1 MATTP
6 SVVAQELA
14 EVRDLKALAEECGW
28 DDNSKEYKDRMA
40 SINKKYKA
48 LMKMGSM
55 TASMQGMG
63 SSSAKQTK
71 QFIVWMDSAKKD
83 AGDMDEAVGLL
94 PEVFGEGK
102 YGTRGV
108 NSRGGRQHFKGE
120 DCVWKRVAKDGKHY
134 RIIQHS
140 TGYFYQQGLLP
151 SDTAEGEDDEEDAE
165 EEEQDRIEE
174 QGGEEDE
181 PPEKPTKPAKKGGKA
196 PAVAAVV
203 LWHLPRHLPRGVRR
217 RPRRRPRAHPRPS
230 ASASRARDTYPDVS
244 QMYPTCIVSVSC
256 VSRI

>member
-108 NSRGGRQHFKGE
+108 NSRGGKQHFKGE
-120 DCVWKRVAKDGKHY
+120 ECVWKRVAKEGKHY

-151 SDTAEGEDDEEDAE
+151 SDTAEPDE
-165 EEEQDRIEE
+165 EEEINEDKDGEGDDDELEE
-174 QGGEEDE
+174 EKGEEE
-181 PPEKPTKPAKKGGKA
+181 EEAQPPSKKKKGGKEA
-196 PAVAAVV
+196 Q
-203 LWHLPRHLPRGVRR
+203 
-217 RPRRRPRAHPRPS
+217 
-230 ASASRARDTYPDVS
+230 ASAKAPKAAKDAPKASPKGAYKRASKRGK
-244 QMYPTCIVSVSC
+244 Q
-256 VSRI
+256 

>member
-14 EVRDLKALAEECGW
+14 EVRDLKTLAEECGW

-48 LMKMGSM
+48 LMKMDSM

-71 QFIVWMDSAKKD
+71 QNFVWMDSAKKD
-83 AGDMDEAVGLL
+83 AGNMDEAAGLL

-108 NSRGGRQHFKGE
+108 NSRGGKQHFKGE
-120 DCVWKRVAKDGKHY
+120 ECVWKRVAKDGKHY

-151 SDTAEGEDDEEDAE
+151 SDTAEPDE
-165 EEEQDRIEE
+165 EEEINDDKDGEGDDDELEE
-174 QGGEEDE
+174 EKGEEE
-181 PPEKPTKPAKKGGKA
+181 EEAQPPSKKPKGGKGAKA
-196 PAVAAVV
+196 PAKAPKAAKGA
-203 LWHLPRHLPRGVRR
+203 PKASPKRSSTRG
-217 RPRRRPRAHPRPS
+217 HK
-230 ASASRARDTYPDVS
+230 
-244 QMYPTCIVSVSC
+244 
-256 VSRI
+256 

>member
-55 TASMQGMG
+55 TVSMQGG

-71 QFIVWMDSAKKD
+71 QNFIWVDSAKRD
-83 AGDMDEAVGLL
+83 AGDMEEAAGLL

-108 NSRGGRQHFKGE
+108 NSRGGKQHFKGE
-120 DCVWKRVAKDGKHY
+120 ECVWKRVAKDGKHY

-151 SDTAEGEDDEEDAE
+151 SDTAEPDE
-165 EEEQDRIEE
+165 EEEINEDKDGEGDDDELEE
-174 QGGEEDE
+174 EKGEEE
-181 PPEKPTKPAKKGGKA
+181 EEAQPPSKKLKGGKGAKA
-196 PAVAAVV
+196 PAKAPKAAKGA
-203 LWHLPRHLPRGVRR
+203 PKASPKRSSTRG
-217 RPRRRPRAHPRPS
+217 HK
-230 ASASRARDTYPDVS
+230 
-244 QMYPTCIVSVSC
+244 
-256 VSRI
+256 

>member
-108 NSRGGRQHFKGE
+108 NSRGGKQHFKGE
-120 DCVWKRVAKDGKHY
+120 ECVWKRVAKDGKHY

-151 SDTAEGEDDEEDAE
+151 SDTAEPDEEEINEDKDGEGDDDELEEEKGE
-165 EEEQDRIEE
+165 EEEEAQ
-174 QGGEEDE
+174 
-181 PPEKPTKPAKKGGKA
+181 PPSKKKKGGKEA
-196 PAVAAVV
+196 Q
-203 LWHLPRHLPRGVRR
+203 
-217 RPRRRPRAHPRPS
+217 
-230 ASASRARDTYPDVS
+230 ASAKAPKAAKDAPKASPKASPKGAYKRASTRGK
-244 QMYPTCIVSVSC
+244 Q
-256 VSRI
+256 

>member
-1 MATTP
+1 MTSLARDTRDSMATTP

-102 YGTRGV
+102 YGTSGV
-108 NSRGGRQHFKGE
+108 NSRGGKQNFRGE
-120 DCVWKRVAKDGKHY
+120 LCAWKRVSKDGNHY
-134 RIIQHS
+134 RILEHT
-140 TGYFYQQGLLP
+140 TGYIYQQGFPP
-151 SDTAEGEDDEEDAE
+151 SATEEPDEEDEVEDKTGGGDGDEGEAEDGE
-165 EEEQDRIEE
+165 EEE
-174 QGGEEDE
+174 EEDN
-181 PPEKPTKPAKKGGKA
+181 
-196 PAVAAVV
+196 
-203 LWHLPRHLPRGVRR
+203 
-217 RPRRRPRAHPRPS
+217 
-230 ASASRARDTYPDVS
+230 
-244 QMYPTCIVSVSC
+244 
-256 VSRI
+256 

>member
-48 LMKMGSM
+48 LMKMDSM

-71 QFIVWMDSAKKD
+71 QNFVWMDSAKKD
-83 AGDMDEAVGLL
+83 AGDMDEAAGLL

-108 NSRGGRQHFKGE
+108 NSRGGKQHFKGE
-120 DCVWKRVAKDGKHY
+120 ECVWKRVAKDGKHY

-151 SDTAEGEDDEEDAE
+151 SDTAEPDE
-165 EEEQDRIEE
+165 EEEINEDKDGEGDDDELEE
-174 QGGEEDE
+174 EKGEEE
-181 PPEKPTKPAKKGGKA
+181 EEAQPPSKKPKGGKGAKA
-196 PAVAAVV
+196 PAKAPKAAKGA
-203 LWHLPRHLPRGVRR
+203 PKASPKRSSTRG
-217 RPRRRPRAHPRPS
+217 HK
-230 ASASRARDTYPDVS
+230 
-244 QMYPTCIVSVSC
+244 
-256 VSRI
+256 

>member
-28 DDNSKEYKDRMA
+28 DVNSKEYKDRMA

-71 QFIVWMDSAKKD
+71 QNFVWMDSAKKD
-83 AGDMDEAVGLL
+83 AGDMDEAAGLL

-108 NSRGGRQHFKGE
+108 NSRGGKQHFRGE
-120 DCVWKRVAKDGKHY
+120 ECVWKRVAKDGKHY

-151 SDTAEGEDDEEDAE
+151 SDTAEPDE
-165 EEEQDRIEE
+165 EEEINEDKDGEGDDDELEE
-174 QGGEEDE
+174 EKGEEE
-181 PPEKPTKPAKKGGKA
+181 EEEEAQPPSKKPKGGKGAKA
-196 PAVAAVV
+196 PAKAPKAAKGA
-203 LWHLPRHLPRGVRR
+203 PKASPKRSSTRG
-217 RPRRRPRAHPRPS
+217 HK
-230 ASASRARDTYPDVS
+230 
-244 QMYPTCIVSVSC
+244 
-256 VSRI
+256 

>member
-1 MATTP
+1 MVSTP

-55 TASMQGMG
+55 TVSMQGG

-71 QFIVWMDSAKKD
+71 QNFIWVDSATRD
-83 AGDMDEAVGLL
+83 AGDLEEAVKLL

-102 YGTRGV
+102 YGTSGV
-108 NSRGGRQHFKGE
+108 FSRGGKQKFKE
-120 DCVWKRVAKDGKHY
+120 EECVWKRVSKDGKHY

-140 TGYFYQQGLLP
+140 TGYFYQKGFLP

-181 PPEKPTKPAKKGGKA
+181 PPEKPTKPAKKGA
-196 PAVAAVV
+196 
-203 LWHLPRHLPRGVRR
+203 RHLLWLL
-217 RPRRRPRAHPRPS
+217 
-230 ASASRARDTYPDVS
+230 YNCILMYLDVS
-244 QMYPTCIVSVSC
+244 
-256 VSRI
+256 

>member
-108 NSRGGRQHFKGE
+108 NSRGGKQHFKGE
-120 DCVWKRVAKDGKHY
+120 ECVWKRVAKDGKHY

-151 SDTAEGEDDEEDAE
+151 SDTAEPDEEEINEDKDGEGDDDELEEEKGE
-165 EEEQDRIEE
+165 EEEEE
-174 QGGEEDE
+174 EEE
-181 PPEKPTKPAKKGGKA
+181 AQPPSKKKKGGKEA
-196 PAVAAVV
+196 Q
-203 LWHLPRHLPRGVRR
+203 
-217 RPRRRPRAHPRPS
+217 
-230 ASASRARDTYPDVS
+230 ASAKAPKAAKDAPKASPKASPKGAYKRASKRGK
-244 QMYPTCIVSVSC
+244 Q
-256 VSRI
+256 

>member
-108 NSRGGRQHFKGE
+108 NSRGGKQHFKGE
-120 DCVWKRVAKDGKHY
+120 ECVWKRVAKDGKHY

-151 SDTAEGEDDEEDAE
+151 SDTAEPDEEEINEDKDGEGDDDELEEEKGE
-165 EEEQDRIEE
+165 EEEEAQ
-174 QGGEEDE
+174 
-181 PPEKPTKPAKKGGKA
+181 PPSKKKKGGKEA
-196 PAVAAVV
+196 Q
-203 LWHLPRHLPRGVRR
+203 
-217 RPRRRPRAHPRPS
+217 
-230 ASASRARDTYPDVS
+230 ASAKAPKAAKDAPKASPKGAYKRASKRGK
-244 QMYPTCIVSVSC
+244 Q
-256 VSRI
+256 

>member
-1 MATTP
+1 MASTP

-55 TASMQGMG
+55 TVSMQGG

-71 QFIVWMDSAKKD
+71 QNFIWVDSAKRD
-83 AGDMDEAVGLL
+83 AGDMEEAAGLL

-102 YGTRGV
+102 YGTSGV
-108 NSRGGRQHFKGE
+108 NSRGGKQNFKAE
-120 DCVWKRVAKDGKHY
+120 ECVWKRLSKDGKHY

-140 TGYFYQQGLLP
+140 TGYFYQKGFLP
-151 SDTAEGEDDEEDAE
+151 SDTAEQDE
-165 EEEQDRIEE
+165 EEEINEDKDGEGDDDELEE
-174 QGGEEDE
+174 EKGEEE
-181 PPEKPTKPAKKGGKA
+181 EEAQPPSKKPKGGKGAKA
-196 PAVAAVV
+196 PAKAPKAVKGA
-203 LWHLPRHLPRGVRR
+203 PKASPKRSSMRG
-217 RPRRRPRAHPRPS
+217 HK
-230 ASASRARDTYPDVS
+230 
-244 QMYPTCIVSVSC
+244 
-256 VSRI
+256 

>member
-108 NSRGGRQHFKGE
+108 NSRGGKQHFKGE
-120 DCVWKRVAKDGKHY
+120 ECVWKRVAKDGKHY

-151 SDTAEGEDDEEDAE
+151 SDTAEPDE
-165 EEEQDRIEE
+165 EEEINEDKDGEGDDDELEE
-174 QGGEEDE
+174 EKGEEE
-181 PPEKPTKPAKKGGKA
+181 EEAQPPSKKKKGGKEA
-196 PAVAAVV
+196 Q
-203 LWHLPRHLPRGVRR
+203 
-217 RPRRRPRAHPRPS
+217 
-230 ASASRARDTYPDVS
+230 ASAKAPKAAKDAPKASPKASPKGAYKRASKRGK
-244 QMYPTCIVSVSC
+244 Q
-256 VSRI
+256 

>member
-71 QFIVWMDSAKKD
+71 QNFVWMDSAKKD
-83 AGDMDEAVGLL
+83 AGDMDEAAGLL

-108 NSRGGRQHFKGE
+108 NSRGGKQHFKGE
-120 DCVWKRVAKDGKHY
+120 ECVWKRVAKDGKHY

-151 SDTAEGEDDEEDAE
+151 SDTAEPDE
-165 EEEQDRIEE
+165 EEEINEDKDGEGDDNELEE
-174 QGGEEDE
+174 KGEEEASE
-181 PPEKPTKPAKKGGKA
+181 PPAKKPKKGGKDAKA
-196 PAVAAVV
+196 PAKVPKAAKDA
-203 LWHLPRHLPRGVRR
+203 PKPS
-217 RPRRRPRAHPRPS
+217 PKRASKRS
-230 ASASRARDTYPDVS
+230 NK
-244 QMYPTCIVSVSC
+244 
-256 VSRI
+256 

>member
-71 QFIVWMDSAKKD
+71 QFIVWMDSAKRD
-83 AGDMDEAVGLL
+83 AGDMEEAAGLL

-108 NSRGGRQHFKGE
+108 NSRGGKQHFKGE
-120 DCVWKRVAKDGKHY
+120 ECVWKRVAKDGKHY

-151 SDTAEGEDDEEDAE
+151 SDTAEPDEDEGE
-165 EEEQDRIEE
+165 EEINEGEGEPEGEGEE
-174 QGGEEDE
+174 QEEE
-181 PPEKPTKPAKKGGKA
+181 AQPPSKKKKGGKEA
-196 PAVAAVV
+196 Q
-203 LWHLPRHLPRGVRR
+203 
-217 RPRRRPRAHPRPS
+217 
-230 ASASRARDTYPDVS
+230 ASAKAPKAAKDAPKASPKASPKGAYKRASKRGK
-244 QMYPTCIVSVSC
+244 Q
-256 VSRI
+256 

>member
-28 DDNSKEYKDRMA
+28 DDKNPKYLDRLND
-40 SINKKYKA
+40 INKKYKG
-48 LMKMGSM
+48 LMKMGRM

-71 QFIVWMDSAKKD
+71 QNFVWMDSAKKD

-108 NSRGGRQHFKGE
+108 NSRGGKQHFKGE
-120 DCVWKRVAKDGKHY
+120 ECVWKRVAKDGKHY

-151 SDTAEGEDDEEDAE
+151 SDTAEQDEEEKINEDKDGEGDDDELEEEKGE
-165 EEEQDRIEE
+165 EEEEAQ
-174 QGGEEDE
+174 
-181 PPEKPTKPAKKGGKA
+181 PPSKKPKGGKGAKA
-196 PAVAAVV
+196 PAKAPKAAKGA
-203 LWHLPRHLPRGVRR
+203 PKASPKRSSTRG
-217 RPRRRPRAHPRPS
+217 HK
-230 ASASRARDTYPDVS
+230 
-244 QMYPTCIVSVSC
+244 
-256 VSRI
+256 